1 MSGTAEELTNRLN
14 SAEGAGLQPA
24 LWLPL
29 MKLLAEGEPVAIA
42 ELAAATGRPTEDV
55 RQALAAVP
63 DTEYDEDGRIVG
75 QGLTLRVTRHRFSV
89 DGVQLY
95 TWCALDTLLFP
106 ALLDKTAVVE
116 SVSPTSGT
124 PVRVRIGADGIT
136 HVQPATAVV
145 SLVNP
150 RDMSSVRSAFC
161 NQVHF
166 FASADDAQPWLDNHP
181 GGEVMSVEA
190 AYLLAATMATSMLEQ
205 GPDSRG
211 SNTRAAA
218 DDAGGSRQPSSRAVR

>member
-1 MSGTAEELTNRLN
+1 MSNTAAELTNRLN

-29 MKLLAEGEPVAIA
+29 MKLLATGKPVAIA
-42 ELAAATGRPTEDV
+42 ELAAATNRPAEEV
-55 RQALAAVP
+55 RQALAAIP

-75 QGLTLRVTRHRFSV
+75 QGLTQRPTRHRFSV

-106 ALLDKTAVVE
+106 TLLDKTAVVE

-124 PVRVRIGADGIT
+124 PVRIRVGADALT
-136 HVQPATAVV
+136 HVKPATAVV
-145 SLVNP
+145 SLINP
-150 RDMSSVRSAFC
+150 HDMSSVRSAFC

-166 FASADDAQPWLDNHP
+166 FPSADDAQPWLENHP
-181 GGEVMSVEA
+181 DGEVMSA
-190 AYLLAATMATSMLEQ
+190 DDAYRLANTMATSMLEQ
-205 GPDSRG
+205 RSASRG
-211 SNTRAAA
+211 NIS
-218 DDAGGSRQPSSRAVR
+218 

>member
-1 MSGTAEELTNRLN
+1 MSGTAEELTNHLN

-29 MKLLAEGEPVAIA
+29 MKLLAEGEPVDIA
-42 ELAAATGRPTEDV
+42 ELAAATGRPAEDV

-63 DTEYDEDGRIVG
+63 DTEYDEDGRIVN
-75 QGLTLRVTRHRFSV
+75 QGLTLRATRHRFSV

-106 ALLDKTAVVE
+106 ALLDKTALVE

-124 PVRVRIGADGIT
+124 PVRVRVGADEVT
-136 HVQPATAVV
+136 HVEPATAVV

-150 RDMSSVRSAFC
+150 ADMSSVRSAFC

-166 FASADDAQPWLDNHP
+166 FASADDARPWLDNHP
-181 GGEVMSVEA
+181 GGEVLSVA
-190 AYLLAATMATSMLEQ
+190 DAYRLAVTMATSMLGQRPASPGDTSQ
-205 GPDSRG
+205 GCC
-211 SNTRAAA
+211 
-218 DDAGGSRQPSSRAVR
+218 

>member
-1 MSGTAEELTNRLN
+1 MSNTAAELTNRLN

-29 MKLLAEGEPVAIA
+29 MKLLAKGEPVDID
-42 ELAAATGRPTEDV
+42 EFAAATGRPADEV

-75 QGLTLRVTRHRFSV
+75 QGLTLRATRHRFSV

-95 TWCALDTLLFP
+95 TWCALDALLFP
-106 ALLDKTAVVE
+106 ALLGKTAVVE

-124 PVRVRIGADGIT
+124 PVRVRIGADGVT
-136 HVQPATAVV
+136 QVEPAAAVV

-150 RDMSSVRSAFC
+150 GDMSSVRSAFC

-181 GGEVMSVEA
+181 GGEVLSVED
-190 AYLLAATMATSMLEQ
+190 AYRVAVTMTTRLLGQRSASPGDT
-205 GPDSRG
+205 SRG
-211 SNTRAAA
+211 CC
-218 DDAGGSRQPSSRAVR
+218 

>member
-1 MSGTAEELTNRLN
+1 MSNTAEELTNRLN
-14 SAEGAGLQPA
+14 SSEGAGLQPA

-29 MKLLAEGEPVAIA
+29 MKLLAEGEPVDVA
-42 ELAAATGRPTEDV
+42 ELAAATGRPAENV
-55 RQALAAVP
+55 RQELAAVP

-75 QGLTLRVTRHRFSV
+75 QGLTLRATRHRLSV

-124 PVRVRIGADGIT
+124 PVRIRVGADGVT
-136 HVQPATAVV
+136 HVEPATAVV

-150 RDMSSVRSAFC
+150 GDMSSVRSAFC

-166 FASADDAQPWLDNHP
+166 FASAGDAQPWLDDHP
-181 GGEVMSVEA
+181 GGEVMPVEA
-190 AYLLAATMATSMLEQ
+190 AYRLAVTMATSML
-205 GPDSRG
+205 GRRPARPGDTSRG
-211 SNTRAAA
+211 CC
-218 DDAGGSRQPSSRAVR
+218 

>member
-14 SAEGAGLQPA
+14 SAERAGLQPA

-75 QGLTLRVTRHRFSV
+75 QGLTLRATRHRFSV

-124 PVRVRIGADGIT
+124 PVRVRIGADA
-136 HVQPATAVV
+136 VADVEPATAVV

-150 RDMSSVRSAFC
+150 ADMSSVRSAFC

-181 GGEVMSVEA
+181 GGEVLSVED
-190 AYLLAATMATSMLEQ
+190 AYRLAVTMATSMLEQ
-205 GPDSRG
+205 GSASPGDTSEG
-211 SNTRAAA
+211 CC
-218 DDAGGSRQPSSRAVR
+218 